1 MNLAD
6 AINKIKQVE
15 DTLKACL
22 VENTTQVKYLAEV
35 VGSVGQAPSSRLQ
48 ENGAVANTRIP
59 SLINQNL
66 NGQTPGKKRKLTE
79 SNQMSGIQ
87 PLGEHEQLYPSLPA
101 TDQSMPWSTV
111 AAKQHQPKKHQ
122 GEGQQ
127 QVKPTGGQADAL
139 QTPRQKGA
147 WKKSLNILHGT
158 ADMNNTIAADVSL
171 VAYGVAKD
179 ASEEQLNSFLQAKN
193 INVIECKKLTTF
205 EQARTHCY
213 KVTIKASE
221 YEKATKPEV
230 WPYRVG
236 VRLFKQFREKKD
248 QTPSWNDQQNTG
260 QMNQPQPQ
268 QKHRSQQ
275 FNPPV
280 LPLVTPLATS
290 NRYSALEKDAPEVF
304 NH

>member
-1 MNLAD
+1 M
-6 AINKIKQVE
+6 
-15 DTLKACL
+15 
-22 VENTTQVKYLAEV
+22 
-35 VGSVGQAPSSRLQ
+35 
-48 ENGAVANTRIP
+48 
-59 SLINQNL
+59 
-66 NGQTPGKKRKLTE
+66 
-79 SNQMSGIQ
+79 
-87 PLGEHEQLYPSLPA
+87 
-101 TDQSMPWSTV
+101 
-111 AAKQHQPKKHQ
+111 
-122 GEGQQ
+122 
-127 QVKPTGGQADAL
+127 
-139 QTPRQKGA
+139 
-147 WKKSLNILHGT
+147 KKSLNILHGT
-158 ADMNNTIAADVSL
+158 AEMNNNIAAAVSL

-260 QMNQPQPQ
+260 QMNQTQPQ
-268 QKHRSQQ
+268 QNHRSQQ